1 MTGRQRKSMSRGGG
15 QRADHRD
22 NQPTYLSARQP
33 RRKRP
38 THKTALVA
46 GHDHRARPT
55 TQNRTPEVTLLK
67 CRLSHGPITPPPTP
81 DRKKKQT
88 SCQIFKQYHY
98 HITCTGRGQMV
109 TRHNVLVIMF
119 AKILKPQR
127 LL

>member
-1 MTGRQRKSMSRGGG
+1 MTGRQRKSMCRG

-38 THKTALVA
+38 THKTTLVA

-55 TQNRTPEVTLLK
+55 GTKPHPR
-67 CRLSHGPITPPPTP
+67 SHPAKMSAVPWTNHPPPPTP

-98 HITCTGRGQMV
+98 HITCTGGGQMV
-109 TRHNVLVIMF
+109 TRHNVFVIMF
-119 AKILKPQR
+119 AKILTTQR
-127 LL
+127 LF